1 MEKLY
6 VLGNASIIEKQY
18 VCTVPIELNNNISE
32 LLTIAEQYGFIS
44 AKLLKK
50 LKNWTP
56 DEFETRIVDLRRKGI
71 LWVDKKVP
79 NQPHYYFLSHLGT
92 DFKQFLKFMKDF

>member
-1 MEKLY
+1 MDKLY
-6 VLGNASIIEKQY
+6 VLGNASIIDKQY

-32 LLTIAEQYGFIS
+32 LLSIAEQYGFVS

-56 DEFETRIVDLRRKGI
+56 D
-71 LWVDKKVP
+71 
-79 NQPHYYFLSHLGT
+79 
-92 DFKQFLKFMKDF
+92 